1 MLIFLF
7 SLNWHVPCWGRYS
20 KVDLREEAGQEG
32 QQSGMVETS
41 AGRMIAE
48 EFGAEYFECSA
59 KTGLMVEEAFV
70 ATATKV
76 HWIVLLSHHIIR

>member
-1 MLIFLF
+1 M
-7 SLNWHVPCWGRYS
+7 
-20 KVDLREEAGQEG
+20 DLREEGDGQEG
-32 QQSGMVETS
+32 QQSSMVETN
-41 AGRMIAE
+41 AGRTVAE

-76 HWIVLLSHHIIR
+76 HWIVITLVPEC